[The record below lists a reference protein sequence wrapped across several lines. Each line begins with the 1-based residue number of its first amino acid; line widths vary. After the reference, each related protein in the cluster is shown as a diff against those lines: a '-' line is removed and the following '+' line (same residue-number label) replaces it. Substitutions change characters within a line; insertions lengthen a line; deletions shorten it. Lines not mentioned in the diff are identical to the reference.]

1 MAMSEQH
8 DRKPDDEGFQD
19 IYLEDIVKGV
29 GSLLLMA
36 SEFVGALG
44 SGSAPHSDSG
54 SGSGSGARVP
64 LIDIFD
70 EGQELIL
77 VIELPGVSDD
87 RVSIGVQD
95 DIFVMEIAG
104 QPPRI
109 TEILLPRIVDPAT
122 LRHTFRNRILEVRL
136 A

>member
-1 MAMSEQH
+1 MSEQQ
-8 DRKPDDEGFQD
+8 DRKPDEEGFQD
-19 IYLEDIVKGV
+19 IHLDDIVKGV

-44 SGSAPHSDSG
+44 SGAAPEFDSASASRSAVRPPS
-54 SGSGSGARVP
+54 
-64 LIDIFD
+64 IDIFD
-70 EGQELIL
+70 EGQELVL

-95 DIFVMEIAG
+95 DIFVLEIASH
-104 QPPRI
+104 PPHI
-109 TEILLPRIVDPAT
+109 TEILLPRIVDPTT

>member
-1 MAMSEQH
+1 MSEQH
-8 DRKPDDEGFQD
+8 DRKPDEEGFQE

-36 SEFVGALG
+36 SEFIEALG
-44 SGSAPHSDSG
+44 SGGTPQTDLGSASRSG
-54 SGSGSGARVP
+54 LRTP
-64 LIDIFD
+64 QIDIFD

-87 RVSIGVQD
+87 RVTFEVQD
-95 DIFVMEIAG
+95 DIFVLEIGG

-122 LRHTFRNRILEVRL
+122 LKHTFRNRILEVRL

>member
-1 MAMSEQH
+1 MPEQQ

-44 SGSAPHSDSG
+44 SGGAPSDQTAPAAP
-54 SGSGSGARVP
+54 SGARAP
-64 LIDIFD
+64 QIDIFD
-70 EGQELIL
+70 EGHELAL
-77 VIELPGVSDD
+77 VIELPGVSED
-87 RVSIGVQD
+87 RVSIAVSD
-95 DIFVMEIAG
+95 DIFVLEISG
-104 QPPRI
+104 RPPSI
-109 TEILLPRIVDPAT
+109 TEILLPRIVDPTT

>member
-1 MAMSEQH
+1 MPEQQ
-8 DRKPDDEGFQD
+8 DRKPDDQGFQD

-36 SEFVGALG
+36 SEFIGALG
-44 SGSAPHSDSG
+44 SGGAPLDQPSPALH
-54 SGSGSGARVP
+54 SGARRP

-70 EGQELIL
+70 EGQELVL

-87 RVSIGVQD
+87 CVAIAVHD
-95 DIFVMEIAG
+95 DIFVLEISG
-104 QPPRI
+104 RPPLI
-109 TEILLPRIVDPAT
+109 TEVLLPRIVDPTT

>member
-1 MAMSEQH
+1 MSEQQ
-8 DRKPDDEGFQD
+8 DRKPDEEGFQD

-29 GSLLLMA
+29 GSLLLMV

-44 SGSAPHSDSG
+44 SGGTPQTGPGSASRSG
-54 SGSGSGARVP
+54 LRTP
-64 LIDIFD
+64 QIDMFD

-87 RVSIGVQD
+87 RVTFEVRD
-95 DIFVMEIAG
+95 DIFVLEIGG
-104 QPPRI
+104 QPPHI

-122 LRHTFRNRILEVRL
+122 LKHTFRNRILEVRL

>member
-1 MAMSEQH
+1 MPEQH

-44 SGSAPHSDSG
+44 SSG
-54 SGSGSGARVP
+54 TLHDQPSPALRSGIRAP

-70 EGQELIL
+70 EGQELVL
-77 VIELPGVSDD
+77 VIELPGVSND
-87 RVSIGVQD
+87 RVTLAVQD
-95 DIFVMEIAG
+95 DIFVLEIGG
-104 QPPRI
+104 QPPHI
-109 TEILLPRIVDPAT
+109 TEILLPRIVDPTT
-122 LRHTFRNRILEVRL
+122 LSHTFRNRILEVRL